1 MKLRFQSNPGATALK
16 ASFDMYNDTMNYCV
30 SVISASNPSISTV
43 KLSKKSDTPIY
54 KLKITYP
61 CKPAKF
67 NSIPRNPKY
76 LEFMLK
82 TSF

>member
-1 MKLRFQSNPGATALK
+1 MKLRFQSYLEAIALK
-16 ASFDMYNDTMNYCV
+16 ASFDMYNDKIKYCV
-30 SVISASNPSISTV
+30 SVISTSNPPISTV
-43 KLSKKSDTPIY
+43 KFSKKSETPIY